1 MNFRKISKLIQSEHT
16 LFALP
21 FAYLG
26 ILFAGGG
33 AIKTWIWVTIAL
45 VAAST
50 AGISF
55 HRIIDSDIEAKNPR
69 KEDIGVSKGTTR
81 LSALWGLSILASFL
95 LIFSSYMLNTLC
107 LYLSFAALPMLF
119 VYSFIKR
126 FTSATH
132 FYLGLLEAAAPIGG
146 YLAVKGEFDKI
157 PLILGFAM
165 MMWISGLD
173 ITYARQDI
181 EFDAREGLHSIP
193 ATFGKGKALIISAA
207 TYILSIAALISA
219 GMLTGR
225 GTAYWV
231 SLICAAIIFLR
242 EQVLASRESVES
254 IDELFQINSFVSPIL
269 FLGTALDVFI
279 GQS

>member
-1 MNFRKISKLIQSEHT
+1 MDLRKLSKLILNEHT

-33 AIKTWIWVTIAL
+33 IINTWIWITIAI

-50 AGISF
+50 AGLSF
-55 HRIIDSDIEAKNPR
+55 YRIIDADIETKNPSR
-69 KEDIGVSKGTTR
+69 EGIAIPKGEASRST
-81 LSALWGLSILASFL
+81 LWGLSILASSL
-95 LIFSSYMLNTLC
+95 LIFSSYMLNSLC
-107 LYLSFAALPMLF
+107 LYLSFVALPMLF
-119 VYSFIKR
+119 IYSFIKR
-126 FTSATH
+126 FSSATH

-157 PLILGFAM
+157 PFILGFAM

-173 ITYARQDI
+173 IVYAKQDL
-181 EFDAREGLHSIP
+181 EFDTRKSLYSIP
-193 ATFGKGKALIISAA
+193 AIFGKGKALIISAA

-225 GTAYWV
+225 GIAYWISV
-231 SLICAAIIFLR
+231 ICAAIILLR
-242 EQVLASRESVES
+242 EQILARRDSIESM
-254 IDELFQINSFVSPIL
+254 DELFQINSFVSPIL
-269 FLGTALDVFI
+269 FLGTALDVFFDP
-279 GQS
+279 S